1 MNKNMKWC
9 FNCQRI
15 KKLNAELLEMKIPLE
30 KLGDKKEKM
39 RQYYAQGG
47 ARMLK
52 IQAAIGMNH
61 EELLV

>member
-1 MNKNMKWC
+1 
-9 FNCQRI
+9 
-15 KKLNAELLEMKIPLE
+15 MKIPLE